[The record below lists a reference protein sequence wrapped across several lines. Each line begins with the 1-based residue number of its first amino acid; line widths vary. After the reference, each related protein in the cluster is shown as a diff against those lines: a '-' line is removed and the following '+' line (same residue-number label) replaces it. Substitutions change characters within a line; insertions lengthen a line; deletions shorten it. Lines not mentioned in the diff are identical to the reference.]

1 MWKYIKTLWKC
12 YLLILILAEFMENSQ
27 WVLNTVRYLCS
38 CVCWITLR
46 ISCFLF
52 LCPDA
57 WARLQ
62 CVKAASIA
70 CINVWTNV
78 VCICHVHSLDWDETS
93 VRSDNFFHVPI
104 VHFNSSVIRKLM
116 LNIILIW
123 SSSMHPSLSNGYNW
137 PFLDIKFNRWWNW

>member
-1 MWKYIKTLWKC
+1 MLNLWKIASE
-12 YLLILILAEFMENSQ
+12 YWILFVTYVVVFVELLSESL
-27 WVLNTVRYLCS
+27 V
-38 CVCWITLR
+38 
-46 ISCFLF
+46 FLF

-123 SSSMHPSLSNGYNW
+123 SSSMHPSLSNVIGPSSTLNLIVDGIDKMILSSWY
-137 PFLDIKFNRWWNW
+137 LL